1 MQIRFFHI
9 LASWKILLNFHI
21 PIFFQIKNVIYSN
34 AQVTGSIANGLWS
47 ASMDNKFQE
56 SRDSFR
62 VSRASSSGS
71 HFSAGLKGLG
81 MGVIGGLTS
90 IITQP
95 IEGASRK
102 GVSVSATC
110 FVVILMV
117 NSEQKLITNIS
128 QFHFQ
133 YVQLCPK
140 HSIPEYYIFEVQV
153 RSEHQLVG
161 KSCCMYIV

>member
-1 MQIRFFHI
+1 MQVQFFHI
-9 LASWKILLNFHI
+9 LASWKILLI
-21 PIFFQIKNVIYSN
+21 LVVIYSN

-56 SRDSFR
+56 SRDSLR

-90 IITQP
+90 MVTQP

-102 GVSVSATC
+102 GVSVSVIC

-117 NSEQKLITNIS
+117 NSEQKLVTNIS
-128 QFHFQ
+128 HFHFR
-133 YVQLCPK
+133 YVQLLS
-140 HSIPEYYIFEVQV
+140 HRFF
-153 RSEHQLVG
+153 
-161 KSCCMYIV
+161 

>member
-9 LASWKILLNFHI
+9 LASWKILLIFHI
-21 PIFFQIKNVIYSN
+21 PIFFQIKNVVIYSN

-128 QFHFQ
+128 HFHFQ
-133 YVQLCPK
+133 YVQLLS
-140 HSIPEYYIFEVQV
+140 HLFF
-153 RSEHQLVG
+153 
-161 KSCCMYIV
+161 